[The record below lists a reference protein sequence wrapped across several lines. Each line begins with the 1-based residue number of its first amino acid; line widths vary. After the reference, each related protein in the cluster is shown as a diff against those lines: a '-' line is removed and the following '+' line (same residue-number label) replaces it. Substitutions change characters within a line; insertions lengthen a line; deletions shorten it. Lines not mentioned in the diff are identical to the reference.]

1 MLWGA
6 MKKWLILLLSALV
19 AGFVV
24 LVCIHA
30 DCSVREVVVPIDVPG
45 TQK

>member
-6 MKKWLILLLSALV
+6 MKKWLILLVSALI
-19 AGFVV
+19 AGFIV

-30 DCSVREVVVPIDVPG
+30 DCSVREVVVPLSVSG
-45 TQK
+45 AEK